1 MSLAYS
7 PRLEVSSRVRKYGYF
22 ERRVPGTPIVK
33 MAPRAMSPTTYAIGP
48 AHSILAA
55 QGAPG
60 PLHIPAVCWEEAVAL
75 PHRDSAL
82 PAPARAE
89 ETFFFFFCCSHHSFL
104 GGAHTRAQP
113 LPTPLAHGAN
123 SGAWGPGKQQ
133 GWVEVPRQGWAVV
146 QGCCSVRC
154 LPSDSVCVSWDPI
167 APESF
172 QEVVAVELGK
182 GRRTGHGPRLWVDS
196 R

>member
-1 MSLAYS
+1 MGLAYS

-89 ETFFFFFCCSHHSFL
+89 ETFFFFSVVHTIVSLAAPIHGLSHYPPH
-104 GGAHTRAQP
+104 
-113 LPTPLAHGAN
+113 LPMEPTL
-123 SGAWGPGKQQ
+123 GPGAQVNSRGGWRFQ
-133 GWVEVPRQGWAVV
+133 GKGGLLGKDAAVL
-146 QGCCSVRC
+146 GACR
-154 LPSDSVCVSWDPI
+154 PTVCVCPGT
-167 APESF
+167 P
-172 QEVVAVELGK
+172 
-182 GRRTGHGPRLWVDS
+182 
-196 R
+196 